1 MITSSRTRMGDGLTH
16 ARRAKLAVSKM
27 PEPRRWKKAES
38 TEARHDD
45 EIAESI
51 KVTMRALN
59 DFFGSRVASKE
70 GRLRAVGSEFGHIVA
85 KNITR
90 SDNPVVLLDEIAS
103 FWNSNGL
110 GEMEIVKGQPLTFTV
125 RNCFDC
131 MGAQAGEPLCS
142 FKEGFINAILSERT
156 GGIGMVDEVECCGSG
171 AAACKFKVVPFHR
184 VPG

>member
-1 MITSSRTRMGDGLTH
+1 MGDGLTPS
-16 ARRAKLAVSKM
+16 RRAKLAVSKM
-27 PEPRRWKKAES
+27 PEPRRGKKAES

-59 DFFGSRVASKE
+59 DFFGSRIASKE

-85 KNITR
+85 KNITK
-90 SDNPVVLLDEIAS
+90 SDNPALLLDEIAS

-110 GEMEIVKGQPLTFTV
+110 GEMEIAKGQLLTLTV
-125 RNCFDC
+125 RNCYDC

-142 FKEGFINAILSERT
+142 FKEGFINAILSDRT

-171 AAACKFKVVPFHR
+171 AAACKFRVVPFDR
-184 VPG
+184 SLG